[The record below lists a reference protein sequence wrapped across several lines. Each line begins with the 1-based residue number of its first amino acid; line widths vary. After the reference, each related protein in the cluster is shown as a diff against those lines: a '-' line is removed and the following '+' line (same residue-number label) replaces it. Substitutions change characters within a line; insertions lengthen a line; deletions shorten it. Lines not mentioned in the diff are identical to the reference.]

1 MRTNF
6 LRGSD
11 ESCYFC
17 KSPESKYKNLPAH
30 TKADDTMTGL
40 ARHGE
45 IQMTCPF
52 CGKGKVN
59 VYHKEGFIQAKTSR
73 ISAGGKQTFY
83 KKPDEYHVQ
92 NDCPECG
99 KSKKEIERAFE
110 TGITRK
116 KSHQEKLNRLKEA
129 GLPTR
134 IEG

>member
-1 MRTNF
+1 VRTSF

-59 VYHKEGFIQAKTSR
+59 GPKRPAFQQVASRPFTKSRMSTMCKTT
-73 ISAGGKQTFY
+73 APNAANP
-83 KKPDEYHVQ
+83 KK
-92 NDCPECG
+92 
-99 KSKKEIERAFE
+99 K
-110 TGITRK
+110 
-116 KSHQEKLNRLKEA
+116 
-129 GLPTR
+129 
-134 IEG
+134 

>member
-1 MRTNF
+1 
-6 LRGSD
+6 
-11 ESCYFC
+11 
-17 KSPESKYKNLPAH
+17 
-30 TKADDTMTGL
+30 
-40 ARHGE
+40 
-45 IQMTCPF
+45 MTCPF

-134 IEG
+134 IEGQTISLKAAYIFYFNCLYTPGLTSVKSPYFAIA